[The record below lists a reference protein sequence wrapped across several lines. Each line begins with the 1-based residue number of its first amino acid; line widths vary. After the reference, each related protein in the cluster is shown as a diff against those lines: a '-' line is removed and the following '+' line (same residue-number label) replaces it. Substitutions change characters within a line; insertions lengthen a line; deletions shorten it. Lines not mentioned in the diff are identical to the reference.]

1 MQRACT
7 CSCPALG
14 WGGGVNWPRLALGQR
29 CPRAQRSV
37 CEAARLGAPTNS
49 LRRAGWQHLHFS
61 WAPRCCERR
70 LTAQHTNACAKVV
83 PSLPLASARPI

>member
-14 WGGGVNWPRLALGQR
+14 RGGGVNWPRLALGQR
-29 CPRAQRSV
+29 CPRAQRPV

-49 LRRAGWQHLHFS
+49 NCSHVWPRMLPRRADEPKKWPTHSGGRS
-61 WAPRCCERR
+61 
-70 LTAQHTNACAKVV
+70 LTTEAT
-83 PSLPLASARPI
+83 